1 MLDLLTVVKLNNL
14 PLLLLLQIDRTR
26 TKLRQ
31 LDNDSVQEGAGML
44 AAAASRLSAR
54 RTITPMEVEHMPGHV
69 GRQAV
74 KDVQAPVSS
83 AASTTA
89 EVPSINLHSA
99 APVTISTDAIP
110 QVSFTQPAGAA
121 APTKMAAPSEVGIG
135 RSCGHA

>member
-54 RTITPMEVEHMPGHV
+54 RTITPMEVEHME
-69 GRQAV
+69 
-74 KDVQAPVSS
+74 DVQAPVSS